1 MMNKSAFKDIT
12 SIVIRLTVTCLLAGL
27 IMGLAFVLTH
37 DAKEKNEQLRDE
49 RVMYSILGYDKANPA
64 PQSMAMHT
72 IYRYILTKGEN
83 QSIGYLLPIGEK
95 YALIELDL
103 SGNFVRQLPM
113 DVTAAKLRNEGDRN
127 SAVQAVMDAETEV
140 RYADSM
146 ILVTDN
152 GVRTAY
158 ILDGKYPG
166 FKTTIRVKMA
176 LDKDFTMLGFE
187 VLEHEE
193 DPGLGAEIE
202 QKWFRG
208 QFEGKTYEQL
218 ISANV
223 VRKPMPDD
231 LRSAITGQI
240 TGDEATKLRSEHAND
255 DIYALTGATISS
267 RSVLNGNQAMVK
279 KFVYRMNALDKAIQS
294 QNIQTNF

>member
-64 PQSMAMHT
+64 PQTMAMHT

-103 SGNFVRQLPM
+103 SGNFVRQLSM
-113 DVTAAKLRNEGDRN
+113 DVTATKLRNEGDRN
-127 SAVQAVMDAETEV
+127 SAVQAVMDAETEA
-140 RYADSM
+140 RYADSL

-231 LRSAITGQI
+231 LRSAITGKI
-240 TGDEATKLRSEHAND
+240 TGDEASKLRSEHAGD